1 MINRFAR
8 VTYIG
13 CNYILWDIKGS
24 ICKLIPQMTSEMFD
38 SLLLPLRIVEADV
51 KNIRYVRYP
60 GDSECLRIACE
71 MLIHSKSYHNHI
83 IARRE
88 AFRLMEKM
96 KREGQLFGE
105 WFWKRGYII
114 GDTLSLNVAEFFKD
128 CEYIS
133 REEVEGYDFTIEE
146 LIYIVNG
153 VTGARNYYRDKVN
166 ELCL

>member
-13 CNYILWDIKGS
+13 SNYILWDIKGN
-24 ICKLIPQMTSEMFD
+24 ICRLIPQITSEMFD
-38 SLLLPLRIVEADV
+38 SLLLPLRIKEAEV
-51 KNIRYVRYP
+51 KDIRYVRYP

-71 MLIHSKSYHNHI
+71 MLIHSKSYHDHI

-88 AFRLMEKM
+88 TFRLMEMM
-96 KREGQLFGE
+96 KKEGQSFGE
-105 WFWKRGYII
+105 WFWERGYII

-133 REEVEGYDFTIEE
+133 REEAVKYDFTTEE
-146 LIYIVNG
+146 LIYLVNG
-153 VTGARNYYRDKVN
+153 VTNARNFYRDKMN